1 MDVQKITNKKLE
13 GDPLT
18 DNELEF
24 VIKSYVDNAIDDSS
38 MGKFLKS
45 IHLKGMEID
54 EIVSLTKIMIDSGET
69 IDFSNL
75 ESYVA
80 DKHSTGG
87 VGDKVSIILGPVLAA
102 LGIAVPMLAGRSL
115 GHTGGTIDKL
125 ETIPGFRT
133 DLSIADFKKNVERSG
148 LCIMSQTNTICPAD
162 KKIYAL
168 RDVTGTIDSNPLI
181 CGSIMSKKI
190 AEGID
195 GLVLDIK
202 IGNGAFM
209 RTLAKGKQLGNL
221 LKYVGE
227 KFNVTTNV
235 VYSNMDQPLGK
246 TAGMWCEIN
255 ESIQA
260 LKGNGAIDLMD
271 VVFELGNKLIIDSGL
286 TDTRSK
292 ATEMQIQCIDSG
304 NAYDKFEEMV
314 FNQGG
319 YIEEISEL
327 NEPLFSKKVI
337 SEKNGFIKS
346 FDTTALG
353 WAAVQM
359 GCGRINKNDNLDNT
373 AGIAFNAK
381 VGDQVN
387 KGDSIMQCFGSDE
400 NKLDQAYSQ
409 LKETFQ
415 IAEEKVES
423 QAMIFRD

>member
-286 TDTRSK
+286 TDTLSK

-319 YIEEISEL
+319 YIGKTSEL

-337 SEKNGFIKS
+337 SEKNGFIKL

-373 AGIAFNAK
+373 AGIAFNVK

-423 QAMIFRD
+423 QEMVFRD

>member
-227 KFNVTTNV
+227 KFNVTTNI

-255 ESIQA
+255 ESIEA

-319 YIEEISEL
+319 YIGKTSEL

-373 AGIAFNAK
+373 AGIAFNVK

>member
-1 MDVQKITNKKLE
+1 MDAKKITNKKLE
-13 GDPLT
+13 GDSLT
-18 DNELEF
+18 HNELES
-24 VIKSYVDNAIDDSS
+24 VIKSYVDNAIDDSI

-54 EIVSLTKIMIDSGET
+54 EIISLTQIMIDSGEI

-125 ETIPGFRT
+125 ETIPGFKT
-133 DLSIADFKKNVERSG
+133 DLSITDFKKNVERSG

-202 IGNGAFM
+202 IGNGSFM
-209 RTLAKGKQLGNL
+209 RTLAEGKQLGNL

-227 KFNVTTNV
+227 KFNVTTNI
-235 VYSNMDQPLGK
+235 VYSNMNQPLGK

-255 ESIQA
+255 ESIEA

-286 TDTRSK
+286 TDTPYK
-292 ATEMQIQCIDSG
+292 ATEMQRQSINSG
-304 NAYDKFEEMV
+304 NAYNKFEEMV

-319 YIEEISEL
+319 YIEKTSEL
-327 NEPLFSKKVI
+327 NKPLFSKKVI

-387 KGDSIMQCFGSDE
+387 KGDYIMQCFGSDE
-400 NKLDQAYSQ
+400 NKLNQAYSQ

-423 QAMIFRD
+423 LAMIFRD

>member
-148 LCIMSQTNTICPAD
+148 LCIMSQTNTICPAH

-319 YIEEISEL
+319 YIGKTSEL

-359 GCGRINKNDNLDNT
+359 GCGRINKNDKLDNT

>member
-1 MDVQKITNKKLE
+1 MDVQKITNKKLK

-18 DNELEF
+18 HNELES
-24 VIKSYVDNAIDDSS
+24 VIKSYVDNAIDDSI

-45 IHLKGMEID
+45 IHAKGMEID
-54 EIVSLTKIMIDSGET
+54 EIVSLTQIMIDSGET

-286 TDTRSK
+286 TDTLSK

-319 YIEEISEL
+319 YIGKTSEL

-373 AGIAFNAK
+373 AGIAFNVK

-423 QAMIFRD
+423 LAMIFRD

>member
-1 MDVQKITNKKLE
+1 MDAKKITNKKLE
-13 GDPLT
+13 GDSLT
-18 DNELEF
+18 HNELES
-24 VIKSYVDNAIDDSS
+24 VIKSYVDNAIDDSI

-54 EIVSLTKIMIDSGET
+54 EIISLTQIMIDSGEI

-125 ETIPGFRT
+125 ETIPGFKT
-133 DLSIADFKKNVERSG
+133 DLSITDFKKNVERSG

-202 IGNGAFM
+202 IGSGAFM
-209 RTLAKGKQLGNL
+209 RTLAEGKQLGNL

-227 KFNVTTNV
+227 KFNVTTNI
-235 VYSNMDQPLGK
+235 VYSNMNQPLGK

-255 ESIQA
+255 ESIEA

-286 TDTRSK
+286 TDTPYK
-292 ATEMQIQCIDSG
+292 ATEMQRQSINSG
-304 NAYDKFEEMV
+304 NAYNKFEEMV

-319 YIEEISEL
+319 YIEKTSEL
-327 NEPLFSKKVI
+327 NKPLFSKKVI

-387 KGDSIMQCFGSDE
+387 KGDYIMQCFGSDE
-400 NKLDQAYSQ
+400 NKLNQAYSQ

-423 QAMIFRD
+423 LAMIFRD

>member
-1 MDVQKITNKKLE
+1 MDVKKITNKKLE

-319 YIEEISEL
+319 YIGKTSEL

-373 AGIAFNAK
+373 AGIAFNVK

-423 QAMIFRD
+423 QAMVFRD

>member
-13 GDPLT
+13 GGTLT

-24 VIKSYVDNAIDDSS
+24 VIKSYVDASINDNI

-45 IHLKGMEID
+45 IHSKGMVID
-54 EIVSLTKIMIDSGET
+54 EIVSLTQIMIDSGET
-69 IDFSNL
+69 IDFTNL
-75 ESYVA
+75 ESFVA

-125 ETIPGFRT
+125 ETIPGFKT
-133 DLSIADFKKNVERSG
+133 DLSINDFKKNVERSG
-148 LCIMSQTNTICPAD
+148 LCIMSQTDAICPAD

-190 AEGID
+190 AEGIG

-209 RTLAKGKQLGNL
+209 RTLQEGKQLGDL

-227 KFNVTTNV
+227 KFNVSTNV
-235 VYSNMDQPLGK
+235 IYSSMDQPLGR

-260 LKGNGAIDLMD
+260 LKGSGAIDLME
-271 VVFELGNKLIIDSGL
+271 VVFELGSKLIIDSGL

-292 ATEMQIQCIDSG
+292 AIQMQKKCIDSG
-304 NAYDKFEEMV
+304 NAFNKFEEMV
-314 FNQGG
+314 FNQCGQ
-319 YIEEISEL
+319 IKKASKL
-327 NEPLFSKKVI
+327 NKPLFSKKVI
-337 SEKNGFIKS
+337 SKSDGFVKS

-353 WAAVQM
+353 WA
-359 GCGRINKNDNLDNT
+359 CLLYT
-373 AGIAFNAK
+373 
-381 VGDQVN
+381 
-387 KGDSIMQCFGSDE
+387 SPSP
-400 NKLDQAYSQ
+400 
-409 LKETFQ
+409 
-415 IAEEKVES
+415 
-423 QAMIFRD
+423 RD

>member
-18 DNELEF
+18 DNELES
-24 VIKSYVDNAIDDSS
+24 VIKSYIDNTIDDSS

-54 EIVSLTKIMIDSGET
+54 EIVSLTQIMIDSGET

-319 YIEEISEL
+319 YIGKTSEL

-373 AGIAFNAK
+373 AGIAFNVK

>member
-319 YIEEISEL
+319 YIGKTSEL

-373 AGIAFNAK
+373 AGIAFNVK

-387 KGDSIMQCFGSDE
+387 KGDSIMQCFGSDK

-423 QAMIFRD
+423 QAMVFRD

>member
-1 MDVQKITNKKLE
+1 MDVQKITNKKLK
-13 GDPLT
+13 GDCLT
-18 DNELEF
+18 HNELES

-54 EIVSLTKIMIDSGET
+54 EIISLTRIMIDSGEI

-125 ETIPGFRT
+125 ETIPGFKT
-133 DLSIADFKKNVERSG
+133 DLSITDFKKNVERSG

-202 IGNGAFM
+202 IGSGAFM
-209 RTLAKGKQLGNL
+209 RTLAEGKQLGNL

-227 KFNVTTNV
+227 KFNVTTNI
-235 VYSNMDQPLGK
+235 VYSNMNQPLGK

-255 ESIQA
+255 ESIEA

-286 TDTRSK
+286 TDTPYK
-292 ATEMQIQCIDSG
+292 ATEMQRQSINSG
-304 NAYDKFEEMV
+304 NAYNKFEEMV

-319 YIEEISEL
+319 YIEKTSEL
-327 NEPLFSKKVI
+327 NKPLFSKKVI

-387 KGDSIMQCFGSDE
+387 KGDYIMQCFGSDE
-400 NKLDQAYSQ
+400 NKLNQAYSQ

-423 QAMIFRD
+423 LAMIFRD

>member
-168 RDVTGTIDSNPLI
+168 RDVTGTIDSDPLI

-319 YIEEISEL
+319 YIGKTSEL

-373 AGIAFNAK
+373 AGIAFNVK

>member
-1 MDVQKITNKKLE
+1 MDVQKITNKKLK
-13 GDPLT
+13 GDSLT
-18 DNELEF
+18 HNELES
-24 VIKSYVDNAIDDSS
+24 VIKSYVDNAIDDSI

-45 IHLKGMEID
+45 IHLKGMEIN
-54 EIVSLTKIMIDSGET
+54 EIVSLTQIMIDSGET

-75 ESYVA
+75 GSFVA

-125 ETIPGFRT
+125 ETIPGFKT
-133 DLSIADFKKNVERSG
+133 DLSIADFKKNVETSG

-209 RTLAKGKQLGNL
+209 RTLEEGKQLGNL
-221 LKYVGE
+221 LKYVGK
-227 KFNVTTNV
+227 KFNVTTNI
-235 VYSNMDQPLGK
+235 VYSNMNQPLGK

-271 VVFELGNKLIIDSGL
+271 VVFELGKKLIIDSGL
-286 TDTRSK
+286 TDTPSK
-292 ATEMQIQCIDSG
+292 AIEMQRQSIDSG
-304 NAYDKFEEMV
+304 NAYNKFEEMV

-319 YIEEISEL
+319 YIEKTSEL

-353 WAAVQM
+353 WAATQM

-387 KGDSIMQCFGSDE
+387 KGDSIMQCFGSDK
-400 NKLDQAYSQ
+400 NKVDQAYSQ

-423 QAMIFRD
+423 LAMIFRD

>member
-115 GHTGGTIDKL
+115 GHTGGTFDKL

-314 FNQGG
+314 FNQGA
-319 YIEEISEL
+319 YIGKTSVL

-373 AGIAFNAK
+373 AGIAFNVK

-423 QAMIFRD
+423 LAMIFRD

>member
-125 ETIPGFRT
+125 ETIPGFNT
-133 DLSIADFKKNVERSG
+133 DLSITDFKKNVERSG

-319 YIEEISEL
+319 YIGKTSEL

-353 WAAVQM
+353 WAATQM

-423 QAMIFRD
+423 LAMIFRD

>member
-319 YIEEISEL
+319 YIGKTSEL

-387 KGDSIMQCFGSDE
+387 KGDFIMQCFGSDE
-400 NKLDQAYSQ
+400 NKVDQAYSQ

>member
-54 EIVSLTKIMIDSGET
+54 EIISLTQIMIDSGEI

-125 ETIPGFRT
+125 ETIPGFKT
-133 DLSIADFKKNVERSG
+133 DLSINDFKKNVERSG

-209 RTLAKGKQLGNL
+209 RTLAEGKQLGNL

-227 KFNVTTNV
+227 KFNVTTNI
-235 VYSNMDQPLGK
+235 VYSNMNQPLGR

-255 ESIQA
+255 ESIEA

-271 VVFELGNKLIIDSGL
+271 VVFELGSKLIIDSGL
-286 TDTRSK
+286 TDNPSK
-292 ATEMQIQCIDSG
+292 AIEMQRQCIDSG
-304 NAYDKFEEMV
+304 DAYDKFEEMV

-319 YIEEISEL
+319 YIKKISEL
-327 NEPLFSKKVI
+327 NEPLFSKEVI

-353 WAAVQM
+353 WAGVQM

-373 AGIAFNAK
+373 AGIVFIAK

-387 KGDSIMQCFGSDE
+387 KGDSIMQCFCSDE
-400 NKLDQAYSQ
+400 NKLNEAYSQ

-415 IAEEKVES
+415 IVEEKVES
-423 QAMIFRD
+423 LAMIFRD

>member
-319 YIEEISEL
+319 YIGKTSEL

-346 FDTTALG
+346 LDTTALG

>member
-69 IDFSNL
+69 VDFSNL

-227 KFNVTTNV
+227 KFNVKTNV
-235 VYSNMDQPLGK
+235 VYSNMDQPLGR

-260 LKGNGAIDLMD
+260 LKGNGSIDLMD

-292 ATEMQIQCIDSG
+292 ATQMQIQCIDSG

-319 YIEEISEL
+319 YIGKTSEL

-359 GCGRINKNDNLDNT
+359 GCGRINKNDKLDNT

>member
-319 YIEEISEL
+319 YIGKTSEL
-327 NEPLFSKKVI
+327 NEPLFSKKVL

-373 AGIAFNAK
+373 AGIAFNVK

>member
-38 MGKFLKS
+38 MGKFLES

-54 EIVSLTKIMIDSGET
+54 EIVSLTQIMIDSGET

-75 ESYVA
+75 ESYLA

-87 VGDKVSIILGPVLAA
+87 VGDKVSIILAPVLAA

-125 ETIPGFRT
+125 ETIPGFKT
-133 DLSIADFKKNVERSG
+133 DLSINDFKKNVERSG

-209 RTLAKGKQLGNL
+209 STLAEGKKLGNL
-221 LKYVGE
+221 LKYIGE
-227 KFNVTTNV
+227 KFNVTTNI
-235 VYSNMDQPLGK
+235 VYSNMSQPLGK

-260 LKGNGAIDLMD
+260 LKGDGAIDLME
-271 VVFELGNKLIIDSGL
+271 VVFELGSKLVIDSGL
-286 TDTRSK
+286 TDTLSK
-292 ATEMQIQCIDSG
+292 AIEMQRQCINSG

-319 YIEEISEL
+319 YIKKTNKL

-337 SEKNGFIKS
+337 SERNGFIKS

-353 WAAVQM
+353 WAAVQI

-387 KGDSIMQCFGSDE
+387 KGDPIMQCFGSDE
-400 NKLDQAYSQ
+400 NKLNQAYSQ

-423 QAMIFRD
+423 LAMIFRD

>member
-1 MDVQKITNKKLE
+1 MDIQKITNKKLK
-13 GDPLT
+13 GDCLT
-18 DNELEF
+18 HNELES
-24 VIKSYVDNAIDDSS
+24 VIKLYVDNAIDDSS

-54 EIVSLTKIMIDSGET
+54 EIVSLTQIMIDSGQT

-75 ESYVA
+75 ESFVA

-87 VGDKVSIILGPVLAA
+87 VGDKVSIILGPILAA
-102 LGIAVPMLAGRSL
+102 LGISVPMLAGRSL
-115 GHTGGTIDKL
+115 GHTGGTVDKL
-125 ETIPGFRT
+125 ETIPGFKT
-133 DLSIADFKKNVERSG
+133 DLSITDFKKNVERSG

-168 RDVTGTIDSNPLI
+168 RDVTRTIDSNPLI

-209 RTLAKGKQLGNL
+209 RTLDEGKQLGNL
-221 LKYVGE
+221 LKYVGK
-227 KFNVTTNV
+227 KFNVTTNI
-235 VYSNMDQPLGK
+235 VYSNMNQPLGR

-271 VVFELGNKLIIDSGL
+271 VVFELGSKLIIDSGL
-286 TDTRSK
+286 TDTPSQ
-292 ATEMQIQCIDSG
+292 AIEMQRQSIDSG
-304 NAYDKFEEMV
+304 NAYNKFEEMV

-319 YIEEISEL
+319 YIGKTSEL

-387 KGDSIMQCFGSDE
+387 KGDSIMQCFGSNE
-400 NKLDQAYSQ
+400 NKLNQAYSQ

-423 QAMIFRD
+423 LAMIFRD

>member
-260 LKGNGAIDLMD
+260 LKGNGAIDLMN

-319 YIEEISEL
+319 YIGKTSEL

-423 QAMIFRD
+423 QAMVFRD

>member
-54 EIVSLTKIMIDSGET
+54 EIVSLTQIMIDSGET

-319 YIEEISEL
+319 YIGKTSEL

>member
-54 EIVSLTKIMIDSGET
+54 EIVSLTQIMIDSGET

-75 ESYVA
+75 GSFVA

-125 ETIPGFRT
+125 ETIPGFKT
-133 DLSIADFKKNVERSG
+133 DLSITDFKKNVERSG

-209 RTLAKGKQLGNL
+209 RTLAEGKQLGNL

-227 KFNVTTNV
+227 KFNVTTNI
-235 VYSNMDQPLGK
+235 VYSNMNQPLGR

-255 ESIQA
+255 ESIEA

-271 VVFELGNKLIIDSGL
+271 VVFELGSKLIIDSGL
-286 TDTRSK
+286 TDNPSK
-292 ATEMQIQCIDSG
+292 AIEMQRQCIDSG
-304 NAYDKFEEMV
+304 DAYDKFEEMV

-319 YIEEISEL
+319 YIGKTSEL

-387 KGDSIMQCFGSDE
+387 KGDSIMQCFGSNE
-400 NKLDQAYSQ
+400 NKLNQAYSQ

-423 QAMIFRD
+423 LAMIFRD

>member
-54 EIVSLTKIMIDSGET
+54 EIVSLTQIMIDSGET

-75 ESYVA
+75 GSFVA

-125 ETIPGFRT
+125 ETIPGFKT
-133 DLSIADFKKNVERSG
+133 DLSINDFKKNVERSG

-168 RDVTGTIDSNPLI
+168 RDITRTIDSNPLI

-209 RTLAKGKQLGNL
+209 RTLAEGKQLGNL

-227 KFNVTTNV
+227 KFNVTTNI
-235 VYSNMDQPLGK
+235 VYSNMNQPLGR

-255 ESIQA
+255 ESIEA

-271 VVFELGNKLIIDSGL
+271 VVFELGSKLIIDSGL
-286 TDTRSK
+286 TDNPSK
-292 ATEMQIQCIDSG
+292 AIEMQRQCIDSG
-304 NAYDKFEEMV
+304 DAYDKFEEMV

-319 YIEEISEL
+319 YIKKISEL
-327 NEPLFSKKVI
+327 NEPLFSKEVI

-353 WAAVQM
+353 WAGVQM

-373 AGIAFNAK
+373 AGIVFIAK

-387 KGDSIMQCFGSDE
+387 KGDSIMQCFCSDE
-400 NKLDQAYSQ
+400 NKLNEAYSQ

-415 IAEEKVES
+415 IVEEKVES
-423 QAMIFRD
+423 LAMIFRD

>member
-24 VIKSYVDNAIDDSS
+24 VIKSYVDNAIDDSI

-125 ETIPGFRT
+125 ETIPGFKT
-133 DLSIADFKKNVERSG
+133 DLSITDFKKNVERSG

-209 RTLAKGKQLGNL
+209 RTLAEGKQLGNL

-227 KFNVTTNV
+227 KFNVTTNI
-235 VYSNMDQPLGK
+235 VYSNMDQPLGR

-255 ESIQA
+255 ESIEA

-286 TDTRSK
+286 TDTPSR
-292 ATEMQIQCIDSG
+292 AIEMQRQCIDSG
-304 NAYDKFEEMV
+304 DAYDKFEEMV

-319 YIEEISEL
+319 YINKTSEL

-423 QAMIFRD
+423 QAMIFRN

>member
-292 ATEMQIQCIDSG
+292 ATEMQIQSIDSG

-319 YIEEISEL
+319 YIGKTSEL

-373 AGIAFNAK
+373 AGIAFNVK

>member
-125 ETIPGFRT
+125 ETIPGFKT
-133 DLSIADFKKNVERSG
+133 DLSITDFKKNVERSG

-319 YIEEISEL
+319 YIGKTSEL

-359 GCGRINKNDNLDNT
+359 GCGRINKNDKLDNT

>member
-13 GDPLT
+13 GGTLT

-24 VIKSYVDNAIDDSS
+24 VIKSYVDDSINDNS

-45 IHLKGMEID
+45 IHSKGMVID
-54 EIVSLTKIMIDSGET
+54 EIVSLTQIMIDSGET
-69 IDFSNL
+69 IDFTNL
-75 ESYVA
+75 ESFVA

-125 ETIPGFRT
+125 ETIPGFKT
-133 DLSIADFKKNVERSG
+133 DLSINDFKKNVERSG
-148 LCIMSQTNTICPAD
+148 LCIMSQTDAICPAD

-190 AEGID
+190 AEGIG

-209 RTLAKGKQLGNL
+209 RTLQEGKQLGDL

-227 KFNVTTNV
+227 KFNVSTNV
-235 VYSNMDQPLGK
+235 IYSSMDQPLGR

-260 LKGNGAIDLMD
+260 LKGSGAIDLME
-271 VVFELGNKLIIDSGL
+271 VVFELGSKLIIDSGL

-292 ATEMQIQCIDSG
+292 AIQMQKKCIDSG
-304 NAYDKFEEMV
+304 NAFNKFEEMV
-314 FNQGG
+314 FNQCGQ
-319 YIEEISEL
+319 IKKASKL
-327 NEPLFSKKVI
+327 NKPLFSKKVI
-337 SEKNGFIKS
+337 SKSDGFVKS

-353 WAAVQM
+353 WAAALM
-359 GCGRINKNDNLDNT
+359 GCGRINKNDSLDNT

-387 KGDSIMQCFGSDE
+387 KGDCIMRCFSSDE
-400 NKLDQAYSQ
+400 NKLDQAHSQ

-415 IAEEKVES
+415 IAERKVES
-423 QAMIFRD
+423 LAMIYRN

>member
-18 DNELEF
+18 DYELEF

-54 EIVSLTKIMIDSGET
+54 EIVSLTQIMIDSGEI

-87 VGDKVSIILGPVLAA
+87 VGDKVSIILAPVLAA

-125 ETIPGFRT
+125 ETIPGFKT
-133 DLSIADFKKNVERSG
+133 DLSINDFKKNVERSG

-209 RTLAKGKQLGNL
+209 RTLAEGKQLGNL

-227 KFNVTTNV
+227 KFNVATNI
-235 VYSNMDQPLGK
+235 VYSNMNQPLGR

-260 LKGNGAIDLMD
+260 LKGDGAIDLME
-271 VVFELGNKLIIDSGL
+271 VVFELGSKLVIDSGL
-286 TDTRSK
+286 TDTLSK
-292 ATEMQIQCIDSG
+292 AIEMQRQCIDSG

-319 YIEEISEL
+319 YIEKTSEL

-353 WAAVQM
+353 WAAAQM

-387 KGDSIMQCFGSDE
+387 KGDPLMQCFGSDE
-400 NKLDQAYSQ
+400 NKLNQAYSQ

-423 QAMIFRD
+423 PAMIFRD

>member
-319 YIEEISEL
+319 YIGKTSEL

-373 AGIAFNAK
+373 AGIAFNVK

>member
-292 ATEMQIQCIDSG
+292 ATQMQIQCIDSG

-319 YIEEISEL
+319 YIGKTSEL

-373 AGIAFNAK
+373 AGIAFNVK

-423 QAMIFRD
+423 QAMVFRD

>member
-292 ATEMQIQCIDSG
+292 ATQMQIQCIDSG

-319 YIEEISEL
+319 YIGKTSEL